1 MFTEREFVMRPR
13 TKSITQFT
21 IGLALCSALLSSC
34 ASSGYAQGMSSSR
47 VPASARYANTLPD
60 PESFPSIGTLGT
72 IPSPAAPAAAVKSLA
87 GTISVHELHVPPG
100 AIKEFQRSEKAVH
113 SGDFQL
119 AAEHLRKA
127 ILIDPNFVQ
136 AHNNL
141 GASYIEMNE
150 CESAVTEFRKAID
163 LDSKLHESY
172 RNLGLA
178 LFLLR
183 RYPEAEVAARQA
195 LQLDPQRGS
204 ARYTLGRILAAE
216 GSGSAEAEES
226 LRQSVPENVDAR
238 LPLAQVLLNRGATEQ
253 SANELRAYMR
263 SPGANQASMASV
275 QYWLSKITQ
284 AKVAAPSPGSEPG
297 L

>member
-13 TKSITQFT
+13 TKSTAQFI
-21 IGLALCSALLSSC
+21 IGFALCSALLSSC
-34 ASSGYAQGMSSSR
+34 ASTGYAQGMSSSR
-47 VPASARYANTLPD
+47 VPAGARYANRLPD
-60 PESFPSIGTLGT
+60 PEPLPGIDTLGT
-72 IPSPAAPAAAVKSLA
+72 IPPPAAPAAAVESHA
-87 GTISVHELHVPPG
+87 GTISVHELRVPAA
-100 AIKEFQRSEKAVH
+100 AIEEFQRSEKAVH
-113 SGDFQL
+113 SGDFQS

-127 ILIDPNFVQ
+127 VQIDPNFVQ

-141 GASYIEMNE
+141 GASYIELNE

-163 LDSKLHESY
+163 LDSKLQESY

-178 LFLLR
+178 LFLLH
-183 RYPEAEVAARQA
+183 RYSDAEIAARQA
-195 LQLDPQRGS
+195 LQLDPQRSS

-216 GSGSAEAEES
+216 GSGSAEAEEL
-226 LRQSVPENVDAR
+226 LRQCVSENVDAR

-253 SANELRAYMR
+253 AANELRAYVR

>member
-13 TKSITQFT
+13 TKSTTQFT
-21 IGLALCSALLSSC
+21 IGFALCSALLSSC
-34 ASSGYAQGMSSSR
+34 ASNGYAQGMSSPR
-47 VPASARYANTLPD
+47 VPARARYANTLPD
-60 PESFPSIGTLGT
+60 PESLPSIHSLEA
-72 IPSPAAPAAAVKSLA
+72 IQSQAAPAAAVKSPA
-87 GTISVHELHVPPG
+87 GTISVRELRVPAG

-113 SGDFQL
+113 SGDFQS

-127 ILIDPNFVQ
+127 IQIDPNFVQ

-141 GASYIEMNE
+141 GASYIELNE

-163 LDSKLHESY
+163 LDSKLQESY

-183 RYPEAEVAARQA
+183 RYPEAEIAARQA
-195 LQLDPQRGS
+195 LQLDPQRSS

-216 GSGSAEAEES
+216 GSGSAEAEEL
-226 LRQSVPENVDAR
+226 LRQCVPEYVDAR